1 MNYELNQQQFG
12 PRYCLQGYT
21 TTGKLQKPP
30 QKTCFITQPAKS
42 QSWYSLQ
49 HVTN

>member
-1 MNYELNQQQFG
+1 MNYELNQQQYG

-30 QKTCFITQPAKS
+30 PKKHV
-42 QSWYSLQ
+42 SLLNLPSLKAG
-49 HVTN
+49 TL

>member
-1 MNYELNQQQFG
+1 MNYELNQQQYG

-30 QKTCFITQPAKS
+30 KKHV
-42 QSWYSLQ
+42 SLLNLPSLKAG
-49 HVTN
+49 TL